1 MTSSPSFPSP
11 PPEQGILRPLWSHPL
26 PASPRGLAL
35 ARERGWVLAWDSNH
49 WVYLLNRTGV
59 RQAQWHAPARLA
71 AACCADDGSAYAAV
85 GGGGEVWWLAPDLM
99 PRWERSVGHAA
110 VAAALDP
117 FGQYLAVSDARSHL
131 RVFDVHGRA
140 LAHTQTP
147 RPLHHLAFVPEAPVL
162 LGSADLGLVA
172 GFDLTGH
179 CPWRDGLVAT
189 VGRLPVSGS
198 GDRVVLA
205 CYSEGLRLY
214 NLTGQKQGHVALPEP
229 CRLALLTFDGRL
241 TLVVGPGNRVLL
253 IDRKGQTIA
262 TPAVEQPVVAAAL
275 GALGDT
281 LVLAQSDN
289 RVVGLDLKGGA
300 PG

>member
-1 MTSSPSFPSP
+1 MPSSPSLPGLKLVYGTP
-11 PPEQGILRPLWSHPL
+11 RPLWSL
-26 PASPRGLAL
+26 TTAGCPRGVAL
-35 ARERGWVLAWDSNH
+35 AREKGWALAWDDH
-49 WVYLLNRTGV
+49 DWLYLLNHRGE
-59 RQAQWHAPARLA
+59 RQAQFHCTSPPA
-71 AACCADDGSAYAAV
+71 AACCADDGSAYAAA
-85 GGGGEVWWLAPDLM
+85 GSRGEVWWFTPDLM

-117 FGQYLAVSDARSHL
+117 FGQYLAVSDARGNL
-131 RVFDVHGRA
+131 RVFDVYGRA
-140 LAHTQTP
+140 MAHTQTP
-147 RPLHHLAFVPEAPVL
+147 RPLHYLAFVPEAPVL

-179 CPWRDGLVAT
+179 CLWRDGLVAT
-189 VGRLPVSGS
+189 VGSLAVSGS

-214 NLTGQKQGHVALPEP
+214 NFTGQKQGHVALPEP

-253 IDRKGQTIA
+253 IDRKGQTVV

-281 LVLAQSDN
+281 LVLAQTDN